1 MMGGALLVISAYRAE
16 IITLYL
22 LYSSM
27 LILGISRKLLR
38 DCRPWVSGW
47 VLVSMATFIL
57 CRLPV
62 IGLNSALNPDES
74 QLIANAS
81 KFMTDMNTW
90 RSVDT
95 TSSGPINSFV
105 LMWANAL
112 GGSSFVTARLTLVS
126 LLCTAWVMLF
136 AATAGKP
143 PLLRIV

>member
-1 MMGGALLVISAYRAE
+1 MMGCVLLTIGAHRAE
-16 IITLYL
+16 IIALYL
-22 LYSSM
+22 LCSSV
-27 LILGISRKLLR
+27 LILGITGKSLQ
-38 DCRPWVSGW
+38 DCRAWVSGW
-47 VLVSMATFIL
+47 ILASMATFIL

-105 LMWANAL
+105 LM
-112 GGSSFVTARLTLVS
+112 
-126 LLCTAWVMLF
+126 
-136 AATAGKP
+136 
-143 PLLRIV
+143 